1 MIPKRLHSS
10 KRGTEKQQVC
20 LQCSLLWGGAAHGPL
35 RSCHLHCVTQKK
47 MAMPVGV
54 ISGLVIKTIP
64 PGQVW
69 SPPSP
74 TAMGGWALLAP
85 KLICCPVW
93 GVLEENGRPYNR
105 LQAAS
110 YQILGKRIDTGTL
123 GSSSVPM
130 NALSS
135 PMINTLGHPCL
146 GPFLSYRVGNS
157 ARREWQVLAPSF

>member
-20 LQCSLLWGGAAHGPL
+20 LQCSL

-69 SPPSP
+69 SLPSP
-74 TAMGGWALLAP
+74 TATGGVRRGRALLAP

-93 GVLEENGRPYNR
+93 GVLGENGSPYNR

-110 YQILGKRIDTGTL
+110 YQILGKRIETGTL

-130 NALSS
+130 NPLSS
-135 PMINTLGHPCL
+135 PMINTLGHPCS
-146 GPFLSYRVGNS
+146 GPFLSHRVGNS
-157 ARREWQVLAPSF
+157 VRREWQVLDPSF